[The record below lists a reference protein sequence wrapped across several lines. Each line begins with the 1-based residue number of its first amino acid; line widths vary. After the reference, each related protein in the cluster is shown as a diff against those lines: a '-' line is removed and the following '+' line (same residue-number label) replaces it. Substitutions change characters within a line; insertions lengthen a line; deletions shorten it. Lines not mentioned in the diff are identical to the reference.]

1 MSTVLAKIEKVIP
14 EADYSDATQEA
25 LKTDTS
31 LLGAAALG
39 SPVTAA
45 DKRPF
50 WRKSKYSLDS
60 IATQLSVFDDKITLE
75 IYRPPS
81 VWENVHRFDPT
92 ARWTWREENVSASSM
107 YMTDPERDA

>member
-1 MSTVLAKIEKVIP
+1 MSTVLSKVEEVIP
-14 EADYSDATQEA
+14 DADYSDATQEA

-45 DKRPF
+45 HKRTF

-92 ARWTWREENVSASSM
+92 ARWTWREEDVSASSM
-107 YMTDPERDA
+107 HMTDPERDA